1 MRRIALKPCRYLT
14 TYKRWNSTSI
24 TTDRTYHAFLK
35 EIPRSVLDSAG
46 STKSIFR
53 VQNNKNSVLINHL
66 VQTLMRNDLERANIL
81 MRSLSK
87 RLKSNPT
94 ELNYNLYLSSLNL
107 YFTHLNSIG
116 GINIDDL
123 KHLIDESNEVFNKS
137 GAEEIKYKAV
147 ICLVR
152 SYLKLKDQTL
162 TRYVSNY
169 INKFIGDYEID
180 VSQLRNYLHSNDP
193 SFMAA
198 IAEITGIKTEDSGNK
213 IFASGSIDN
222 YKVNGMLSFERLCQ
236 YIETRFEKYDTD
248 NHSPLYKVYDSLPI
262 SERSI
267 FLEEYV
273 RFNEMKQVDI
283 ENNCLNLNEDFSKL
297 SMNDKRSLYKFK
309 SHHAD
314 MLHNWYEKVSQSL
327 TLISQ
332 GKFKDKS
339 LSSEE
344 ACLLKYSSYLKLL
357 PVTELTNMVIGV
369 VFARLLRSDNNSVK
383 IVELI
388 RDLTSQYRFLV
399 KNRHYRDI
407 ANVLT
412 DIFQEEDSVSFFGA
426 ILSLVIKSCYFQMK
440 TDSDRYGGHF
450 SLLKEF
456 TNSQDQFFEICD
468 DGYPAFL
475 SGISIQN
482 GKSKF
487 KKSGAMAIHPYL
499 AEEFKTYSALYL
511 SKSVYLP
518 MLSFPKAWISP
529 SEGGYLNDLKPLVSS
544 EEQSTALLYLK
555 EADRSGSLLPA
566 FKCLDILSSTPW
578 AINQAVLNVINQV
591 ANIKEGFL
599 KIPPKVDH
607 LIPMVA
613 AKEFPEKQ
621 NYSCEK
627 DYLRAVYKYKQD
639 KKQNLQDYHASKCQR
654 MEFEIFLR
662 LANAFGKNG
671 DIMFIP
677 HNMDFRGRVYPMVS
691 FLSHYQSDIVRSL
704 LMFWEP
710 KPLGESGFRWLKY
723 HLAGLFGKDKWTLEE
738 RVRFI
743 DESISLVVDSGKKPL
758 DGLMWWK
765 KADKPWQALSLC
777 MEITNVLSYIEK
789 GHNIE
794 DYLCRI
800 PIHLDGSCNGLQHYA
815 ALGADKEAAESV
827 NVIPS
832 EHQGLKFNDV
842 YTQVLNLVVEEI
854 NHRVQKGELYAQL
867 LSKILSRKLI
877 KQTVM
882 TSVYGV
888 TRHGAMEQINER
900 FKETIK
906 DFQVMIKEGR
916 PIPLTDQEFNNLRTN
931 GYLMANYLAD
941 IVIQSISKLFSGA
954 KKIQDWLMENCYRL
968 ITSYDLRL
976 VEELRNQKGH
986 DKFNFFDATFYKPMM
1001 WTSPTGFPVVQLYRD
1016 KAVKRI
1022 ETPLQNISL
1031 KVSAKYNK
1039 INLRKQLNGIAPNF
1053 VHSIDATHM
1062 LLTCIESNRRGLS
1075 FSSVHDSF
1083 WTHPCDVDNL
1093 SYIIRDQFVKLYST
1107 DLIEFSREDM
1117 KLNTEG
1123 CFQLAYLKKSE
1134 NPDLAEKILQLRA
1147 GLIRGKRHQNKT
1159 DYNEILYSELKL
1171 QSQNRADETP
1181 LKLIEKYKPTVY
1193 FPQRPRSKILKPY
1206 YTLVLPNK
1214 HNENMGE
1221 DMIPVLVPVHILEAP
1236 PRGKLD
1242 LNQVYKSKY
1251 FFA

>member
-1 MRRIALKPCRYLT
+1 MRRIALVPFRCLT
-14 TYKRWNSTSI
+14 TYKRWDITSI
-24 TTDRTYHAFLK
+24 SPRRRCHAFLK
-35 EIPRSVLDSAG
+35 EVPRSVLDSTA

-53 VQNNKNSVLINHL
+53 VQNSKNSVLINHL
-66 VQTLMRNDLERANIL
+66 VQTLMRNDLERSTSL
-81 MRSLSK
+81 MKSLFK
-87 RLKSNPT
+87 RFKRNPT

-107 YFTHLNSIG
+107 YFTHLISIG

-123 KHLIDESNEVFNKS
+123 KHLIDESIEVFNKS
-137 GAEEIKYKAV
+137 DTEEIKYKAA

-152 SYLKLKDQTL
+152 SYLKLNDHTL
-162 TRYVSNY
+162 SRHVSNY
-169 INKFIGDYEID
+169 IRNFIGNYDID
-180 VSQLRNYLHSNDP
+180 VRKLKNYLNSNDP
-193 SFMAA
+193 SFVAA
-198 IAEITGIKTEDSGNK
+198 IAKVTGIKTEDSHNQRLPG
-213 IFASGSIDN
+213 GPIDN

-236 YIETRFEKYDTD
+236 YIETRFDKYDKD
-248 NHSPLYKVYDSLPI
+248 NHLPLYKVYDSLPV
-262 SERSI
+262 SDKST
-267 FLEEYV
+267 FLREYS
-273 RFNEMKQVDI
+273 RFNEIKQVDI
-283 ENNCLNLNEDFSKL
+283 ENNCMNLCEDFSKL
-297 SMNDKRSLYKFK
+297 AMNEKRSMYKFR

-314 MLHNWYEKVSQSL
+314 MLHNWHEKVSRSL
-327 TLISQ
+327 TIISQ
-332 GKFKDKS
+332 GKFEDKK

-344 ACLLKYSSYLKLL
+344 ACLVKYNSYLNLL
-357 PVTELTNMVIGV
+357 PIPELTNMVIGV
-369 VFARLLRSDNNSVK
+369 VFTRLLRSDNNSVK
-383 IVELI
+383 IIELI
-388 RDLTSQYRFLV
+388 RDLTSQYKFGV
-399 KNRHYRDI
+399 KSRNNRNI

-440 TDSDRYGGHF
+440 TNSDRYGSHF

-456 TNSQDQFFEICD
+456 TNSQNQFFEMCD

-475 SGISIQN
+475 SGVSVQN

-487 KKSGAMAIHPYL
+487 KKSGVMTIHPYL
-499 AEEFKTYSALYL
+499 AEEFKTYAALYL
-511 SKSVYLP
+511 SKSIYLP
-518 MLSFPKAWISP
+518 MLSFPKPWMSP
-529 SEGGYLNDLKPLVSS
+529 TEGGYLNDLKPLVSS

-555 EADRSGSLLPA
+555 EADRSGSLQPA
-566 FKCLDILSSTPW
+566 FECLNILSSTPW
-578 AINQAVLNVINQV
+578 TINLAVLSIINQV

-599 KIPPKVDH
+599 KIPPKIDQLYVM
-607 LIPMVA
+607 IST
-613 AKEFPEKQ
+613 KELPEKQ
-621 NYSCEK
+621 LFICEK

-639 KKQNLQDYHASKCQR
+639 KKQNLQDYHSLKCQR

-662 LANAFGKNG
+662 IANAFGKNG

-710 KPLGESGFRWLKY
+710 KPLGENGLRWLKY

-738 RVRFI
+738 RVKFI
-743 DESISLVVDSGKKPL
+743 DESISLVIDSASNPL
-758 DGLMWWK
+758 NGLMWWK
-765 KADKPWQALSLC
+765 KAEKPWQALSLC
-777 MEITNVLSYIEK
+777 MEISNVLRHMEK
-789 GHNIE
+789 GQSME

-832 EHQGLKFNDV
+832 EHQGLRFNDV
-842 YTQVLNLVVEEI
+842 YTQVLNLVVEEM
-854 NHRVQKGELYAQL
+854 NLRVQKGELYAQL

-888 TRHGAMEQINER
+888 TRHGATEQIYER
-900 FKETIK
+900 FKELIK
-906 DFQVMIKEGR
+906 DLQLMIKEDR
-916 PIPLTDQEFNNLRTN
+916 TIPLTDQEFESLRTN

-941 IVIQSISKLFSGA
+941 IVIKSISKLFSGA
-954 KKIQDWLMENCYRL
+954 KKIQDWLIENCYRL
-968 ITSYDLRL
+968 ITSYDLQS
-976 VEELRNQKGH
+976 VEELKHLNR
-986 DKFNFFDATFYKPMM
+986 DKFNFFDTTFYKPMM

-1031 KVSAKYNK
+1031 KMSAKYNK

-1062 LLTCIESNRRGLS
+1062 LLTCIESNRLGLS

-1083 WTHPCDVDNL
+1083 WTHPSDVDNL
-1093 SYIIRDQFVKLYST
+1093 SYIIRDQFVKLYAT
-1107 DLIEFSREDM
+1107 DLIEFTREGM

-1134 NPDLAEKILQLRA
+1134 NPDLADKMLHIRA
-1147 GLIRGKRHQNKT
+1147 NLIKKKLPLSKT

-1171 QSQNRADETP
+1171 QSQNRIDETP
-1181 LKLIEKYKPTVY
+1181 LKLIEKYKPAVY

-1206 YTLVLPNK
+1206 YNSAPPNY
-1214 HNENMGE
+1214 HTEYMRE

-1242 LNQVYKSKY
+1242 LNQVYKSKH